1 MFTTLLMLL
10 PTHETIIRIT
20 MVGGIKDGLFS
31 VDAKTYPYSYRGRN
45 VCKCV
50 TDIFPVVVR
59 QIDLIK
65 VMTATDC
72 VGKE

>member
-1 MFTTLLMLL
+1 
-10 PTHETIIRIT
+10 
-20 MVGGIKDGLFS
+20 MVEGFKDGLFS

-50 TDIFPVVVR
+50 TDIFPVVAR
-59 QIDLIK
+59 QIDLVK
-65 VMTATDC
+65 VMTAIYC